1 MPFNTKSHRESLN
14 MPVCACQ
21 LAVLSLHRFA
31 NLEIIAIDCSDPDAV
46 LWEEVRLAHTR
57 TTRIQHDSM
66 CSAQTG
72 SHHKSH
78 LLVGERSHGRAHV
91 ATATMSSNA
100 WYDLGSRD
108 LEAHH
113 LNVVRDDLC
122 GHGLERS
129 IQICVRTYHGS
140 TQ

>member
-57 TTRIQHDSM
+57 TTGSQHDSM
-66 CSAQTG
+66 CSGNATSLCTIVMFIILGQL
-72 SHHKSH
+72 HD
-78 LLVGERSHGRAHV
+78 LLVARWR
-91 ATATMSSNA
+91 
-100 WYDLGSRD
+100 
-108 LEAHH
+108 
-113 LNVVRDDLC
+113 
-122 GHGLERS
+122 
-129 IQICVRTYHGS
+129 
-140 TQ
+140 